1 MSVHYYVLAFFILF
15 SVGSIAYLTKGMKRI
30 DEDMFVLDGDPNHYG
45 DNVVKIIT
53 NIKGRGIDRDINISL
68 GDVDE
73 DNRMRV
79 TKIKVYDNSDGG
91 YYIFIEYELSK
102 MVRTISD
109 VESVDFKVSSVGR
122 EDYESWLKNEDDKNI
137 ADDIVGV
144 KGDGLNE

>member
-1 MSVHYYVLAFFILF
+1 MSVHHYVLAFVVSFL
-15 SVGSIAYLTKGMKRI
+15 VGYIAYMVKDMKRV
-30 DEDMFVLDGDPNHYG
+30 DEDVFVLDGQNHYG

-53 NIKGRGIDRDINISL
+53 NVKGRGIDRDINISL

-73 DNRMRV
+73 DSRIRV

-91 YYIFIEYELSK
+91 YYIFIEYELGK

-109 VESVDFKVSSVGR
+109 VESVDFKMSSVGR

>member
-1 MSVHYYVLAFFILF
+1 MSVYYYILAFFIFFL
-15 SVGSIAYLTKGMKRI
+15 VGCIAYLAKDMKGI
-30 DEDMFVLDGDPNHYG
+30 DEDVFVLDGDQNHYG

-53 NIKGRGIDRDINISL
+53 NIRGRGIDRDINISL

-73 DNRMRV
+73 DSRMRV

>member
-1 MSVHYYVLAFFILF
+1 MSVHHYVLAFVVSFL
-15 SVGSIAYLTKGMKRI
+15 VGYIAYTVKDMKRV
-30 DEDMFVLDGDPNHYG
+30 DKGVFVLDDQNHYG

-53 NIKGRGIDRDINISL
+53 NVRGRGIDRDINISL

-73 DNRMRV
+73 DSRIRV

-91 YYIFIEYELSK
+91 YYIFIEYELGK

-109 VESVDFKVSSVGR
+109 VESVDFKMSSVGR

>member
-1 MSVHYYVLAFFILF
+1 MSVHHYVLAFVVSFL
-15 SVGSIAYLTKGMKRI
+15 VGYIAYTVKDMKRV
-30 DEDMFVLDGDPNHYG
+30 DKDVFVLDGQNHYG

-53 NIKGRGIDRDINISL
+53 NVKGRGIDRDINISL

-73 DNRMRV
+73 DSRIRV

-91 YYIFIEYELSK
+91 YYIFIEYELGK

-109 VESVDFKVSSVGR
+109 VESVDFKMSSVGR

>member
-1 MSVHYYVLAFFILF
+1 MSVHHYVLAFVVSFL
-15 SVGSIAYLTKGMKRI
+15 VGYIAYMVKDMKRV
-30 DEDMFVLDGDPNHYG
+30 DEDVFVLDGQNHYG
-45 DNVVKIIT
+45 DDVVKIIT
-53 NIKGRGIDRDINISL
+53 NVKGRGIDRDINISL

-73 DNRMRV
+73 DSRIRV

-91 YYIFIEYELSK
+91 YYIFIEYELGK

-109 VESVDFKVSSVGR
+109 VESVDFKMSSVGR

>member
-1 MSVHYYVLAFFILF
+1 MSVYYYILAFFISFL
-15 SVGSIAYLTKGMKRI
+15 VGYIAYLAKDMKGI
-30 DEDMFVLDGDPNHYG
+30 DEDVFVLDGDPNHYS
-45 DNVVKIIT
+45 DNVVKIVT
-53 NIKGRGIDRDINISL
+53 NIRGRGIDRDINISL

-73 DNRMRV
+73 DSRMRV

-91 YYIFIEYELSK
+91 YYILIEYELGK

>member
-1 MSVHYYVLAFFILF
+1 MSVYYYILAFFVSFL
-15 SVGSIAYLTKGMKRI
+15 VGYVAYLAKDMKRV
-30 DEDMFVLDGDPNHYG
+30 DEDMFVLDGQNHYG
-45 DNVVKIIT
+45 DDVVKIIT
-53 NIKGRGIDRDINISL
+53 NVKGRGIDRDINISL

-73 DNRMRV
+73 DSRIRV

-91 YYIFIEYELSK
+91 YYIFIEYELGK

-109 VESVDFKVSSVGR
+109 VESVDFKMSSVGR

>member
-1 MSVHYYVLAFFILF
+1 MSVYYYILAFLVFFL
-15 SVGSIAYLTKGMKRI
+15 VGCIAYLVKDMKRV
-30 DEDMFVLDGDPNHYG
+30 DEDMFVLDGQNHYG

-53 NIKGRGIDRDINISL
+53 NVRGRGVDRDINISL

-73 DNRMRV
+73 DSRIRV
-79 TKIKVYDNSDGG
+79 TKIKVCNNSDGG
-91 YYIFIEYELSK
+91 YYIFIEYELGK

-109 VESVDFKVSSVGR
+109 VESVDFKMSSVGR

>member
-1 MSVHYYVLAFFILF
+1 MSVYYYILAFFILF
-15 SVGSIAYLTKGMKRI
+15 LVGCIAYLAKDMKGL
-30 DEDMFVLDGDPNHYG
+30 DEDMFVLDGDPNHHG

-53 NIKGRGIDRDINISL
+53 NIRGRGIDRDINISL

-73 DNRMRV
+73 DSRMRV

>member
-1 MSVHYYVLAFFILF
+1 MSVYHYVLAFVVSFL
-15 SVGSIAYLTKGMKRI
+15 VGYIAYMVKDMKRV
-30 DEDMFVLDGDPNHYG
+30 DEDVFVLDGQNHYG

-53 NIKGRGIDRDINISL
+53 NVKGRGIDRDINISL

-73 DNRMRV
+73 DSRIRV

-91 YYIFIEYELSK
+91 YYIFIEYELGK

-109 VESVDFKVSSVGR
+109 VESVDFKMSSVGR

>member
-1 MSVHYYVLAFFILF
+1 MV
-15 SVGSIAYLTKGMKRI
+15 KDMKRV
-30 DEDMFVLDGDPNHYG
+30 DEDVFVLDGQNHYG

-53 NIKGRGIDRDINISL
+53 NVKGRGIDRDINISL

-73 DNRMRV
+73 DSRIRV

-91 YYIFIEYELSK
+91 YYIFIEYELGK

-109 VESVDFKVSSVGR
+109 VESVDFKMSSVGR

>member
-1 MSVHYYVLAFFILF
+1 MSVHHYVLAFVVSFL
-15 SVGSIAYLTKGMKRI
+15 VGYIAYTVKDMKRV
-30 DEDMFVLDGDPNHYG
+30 DKGVFVLDDQSHYG
-45 DNVVKIIT
+45 DNVVRIIT
-53 NIKGRGIDRDINISL
+53 NVRGRGIDRDINISL

-73 DNRMRV
+73 ESRVRV

-91 YYIFIEYELSK
+91 YYIFIEYELGK

-109 VESVDFKVSSVGR
+109 VESVDFKMSSVGR

>member
-1 MSVHYYVLAFFILF
+1 MSVHYYILAFFILF
-15 SVGSIAYLTKGMKRI
+15 SVGCVAYLTKDMKGI
-30 DEDMFVLDGDPNHYG
+30 DEDMFVLDGDPKHYG

-53 NIKGRGIDRDINISL
+53 NIRGRGIDRDINISL

>member
-1 MSVHYYVLAFFILF
+1 MSVHHYVLAFVVSFL
-15 SVGSIAYLTKGMKRI
+15 VGYIAYTVKDMKRV
-30 DEDMFVLDGDPNHYG
+30 DKGVFVLDDQNHHG

-53 NIKGRGIDRDINISL
+53 NVKGRGIDRDINISL

-73 DNRMRV
+73 DSKIRV

-91 YYIFIEYELSK
+91 YYIFIEYELGK

>member
-1 MSVHYYVLAFFILF
+1 MSVHHYILAFVVSFL
-15 SVGSIAYLTKGMKRI
+15 VGYIAYLVKDMKRV
-30 DEDMFVLDGDPNHYG
+30 DEGVFVLDDQNHYG
-45 DNVVKIIT
+45 DNVVRIIT
-53 NIKGRGIDRDINISL
+53 NVKGRGIDRDINISL

-73 DNRMRV
+73 DSRIRV

-91 YYIFIEYELSK
+91 YYIFIEYELGK

-109 VESVDFKVSSVGR
+109 VESVDFKMSSVGR

>member
-1 MSVHYYVLAFFILF
+1 MSVHHYVLAFVVSFL
-15 SVGSIAYLTKGMKRI
+15 VGYIAYMVKDMKRV
-30 DEDMFVLDGDPNHYG
+30 DEDVFVLDGQNHYG

-53 NIKGRGIDRDINISL
+53 NVKGRGIDRDINISL

-73 DNRMRV
+73 DSRIRV
-79 TKIKVYDNSDGG
+79 TKIEVYDNSDGG
-91 YYIFIEYELSK
+91 YYIFIEYELGK

-109 VESVDFKVSSVGR
+109 VESVDFKMSSVGR